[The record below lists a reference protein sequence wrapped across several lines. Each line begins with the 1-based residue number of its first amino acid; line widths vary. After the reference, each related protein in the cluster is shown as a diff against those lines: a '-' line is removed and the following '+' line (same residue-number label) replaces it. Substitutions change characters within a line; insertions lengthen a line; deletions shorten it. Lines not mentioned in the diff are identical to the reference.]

1 MQIIRLAG
9 TLNLDDVSTGQG
21 WANGQAMPES
31 WDKTMNMLAGN
42 DEIIS
47 VSASI
52 AQVLLGL
59 AAVSALS
66 SELLGAIK
74 LIRGLVFITLLSTT
88 VFTTSTILRTQ
99 YGDVAF
105 QMCFV
110 VTNFLSKIA
119 TCAVLMA
126 LAPTK
131 KHRLPTLVVEVT
143 ALFWAIYSI
152 YWIAN
157 RTLSVSTGTLLQT
170 EESFNLLDFWRGYA
184 KFDILIDLGIVLSP
198 INCVRSTALPL
209 QKRVILCL
217 AFLPRILA
225 TLSALARYWLLK
237 VVVQYSSD
245 ISREGW
251 LYNMATVT
259 QVFFGVLSAL
269 APHLTPFRST
279 ILGSCQSKKVEETKQ
294 EHDNDSTNRWSR
306 SNGVEVV
313 TAIHLN
319 GYLALFG
326 AAVYAVDKRFYASS
340 LTRSTRTFVLALTVA
355 LDYKINFRENPPFA
369 DDIAEVHTRSAQ
381 KLFELLRKNGGLYLK
396 IGQAIAMQ
404 SAILPPEFQK
414 MFSRMF
420 DDAPQNSW
428 DEVSQVIS
436 KDFGGRSPEEVFG
449 ISFDGDPNAG
459 VMEKKARASASVAQV
474 HWARL
479 RDGREVAIKVQKKE
493 IAQQVGWDL
502 WAFKVV
508 TRLYTWYFDLP
519 FYVLVPYITERLQ
532 LECDF
537 ENEASNARKM
547 AQLVKGEPRLRD
559 RVYIPVIYDD
569 LSSKR
574 VLTAEWIEGVRLWDK
589 EGITN
594 RWEGGWRRGSPGSHG
609 TPLDPAGTTTVTTPA
624 IKNQHKVQSDEEQ
637 LKPDRSYWKGKDG
650 KGGLGLDLR
659 EVMTTM
665 IDLFSAQM
673 FLWGLVHCDP
683 HPGNLFVRR
692 QPNGHS
698 EIVLIDHGLYI
709 NMTPEFRHKY
719 ALFWKSL
726 MTFDNKTLNEV
737 VSSWGVNNAELFAS
751 ATLMRPYEGGD
762 RSFSNKLR
770 GLSNAEKRKRQ
781 YEMQQAMRKGIR
793 EILAD
798 ESKWPRELIFIGRNL
813 RIVQG
818 NNQYFGSPVNRI
830 KLTGNWAARAL
841 SEDKQLPMSQR
852 WRNYGSYLLMHLVL
866 LGSDVWFYYS
876 KFKQLL
882 GRGKG
887 MEDDVERHMAKIA
900 KDYGVDMQH
909 GVFEG

>member
-1 MQIIRLAG
+1 M
-9 TLNLDDVSTGQG
+9 
-21 WANGQAMPES
+21 
-31 WDKTMNMLAGN
+31 
-42 DEIIS
+42 
-47 VSASI
+47 
-52 AQVLLGL
+52 
-59 AAVSALS
+59 
-66 SELLGAIK
+66 
-74 LIRGLVFITLLSTT
+74 
-88 VFTTSTILRTQ
+88 LRTGVDVYSVQ

-105 QMCFV
+105 HICFV

-143 ALFWAIYSI
+143 ALFWAIYAV
-152 YWIAN
+152 YWITSNPVLACA
-157 RTLSVSTGTLLQT
+157 RTLSQT
-170 EESFNLLDFWRGYA
+170 EQAFNLLDFWRGYA
-184 KFDILIDLGIVLSP
+184 KFDILTDVGIVLSP
-198 INCVRSTALPL
+198 ISCVRSTTLPL
-209 QKRVILCL
+209 QKRVIVCL
-217 AFLPRILA
+217 AFLPRTLVI
-225 TLSALARYWLLK
+225 LSALGRWWLFE
-237 VVVQYSSD
+237 VGVQHSSN
-245 ISREGW
+245 ISAEGR
-251 LYNMATVT
+251 LYIMATVT
-259 QVFFGVLSAL
+259 QVFFAVLSAL
-269 APHLTPFRST
+269 APHLTPFRGS
-279 ILGSCQSKKVEETKQ
+279 IRGSCQSTTAGQTKQ
-294 EHDNDSTNRWSR
+294 EHDTDKTDRGSR

-313 TAIHLN
+313 AANHPNSRAVSPMTKVLVKKQVPLAANVRILPSPSLSPPSLVR
-319 GYLALFG
+319 GLCVSGGRLAFVPPTPASLGKPVEAKQFRRSRKWLRRIAYLALFG
-326 AAVYAVDKRFYASS
+326 AAMYAVDKRFYASS
-340 LTRSTRTFVLALTVA
+340 LTRSTRTFALALTVA

-369 DDIAEVHTRSAQ
+369 DDIAQVHARSAQ
-381 KLFELLRKNGGLYLK
+381 RLFELLRTNGGLYLK

-428 DEVSQVIS
+428 DEVSQVIRQ
-436 KDFGGRSPEEVFG
+436 DFGGRSPEEVFG
-449 ISFDGDPNAG
+449 IRFDGDPNGG

-479 RDGREVAIKVQKKE
+479 PDGREVAIKVQKKE

-537 ENEASNARKM
+537 ENEASNAKKM
-547 AQLVKGEPRLRD
+547 AELVKREPRLRD

-594 RWEGGWRRGSPGSHG
+594 KWQGGWRRGSPGSHG
-609 TPLDPAGTTTVTTPA
+609 TPLDAPGTSAAATRPA
-624 IKNQHKVQSDEEQ
+624 IEKQQKVQSDKEQ
-637 LKPDRSYWKGKDG
+637 LKPDRTSWKGEDG

-692 QPNGHS
+692 QPSGHS

-709 NMTPEFRHKY
+709 NMTPEFRHNY

-762 RSFSNKLR
+762 RSLSTKIR
-770 GLSNAEKRKRQ
+770 GFSNAERRKRQ
-781 YEMQQAMRKGIR
+781 YEMQQAMRKGVR

-798 ESKWPRELIFIGRNL
+798 ETKWPRELIFIGRNL

-841 SEDKQLPMSQR
+841 GEDKQLPLSQR
-852 WRNYGSYLLMHLVL
+852 WRNYGSYLVMRVVL